1 MPRNARSALQS
12 GNLLRRIIARTTQI
26 AIFKQSS
33 WPLGAP
39 RVPPAIWFDRM
50 NRLAHLFLVGVLIS
64 FSTHQSRADSTVE
77 GIVQLPKVTPT
88 IPNTAR
94 YQNKI
99 VGEVGPPDPPVA
111 VVYLE
116 GNFTATSAT
125 NASSVKMEQKH
136 YQFAPGILAIQKGTS
151 VEFPNL
157 DDAYH
162 NVFSYSRARRFD
174 LGRYRKDEKPAAL
187 TFDKPGVVKL
197 YCEIHEHMRG
207 TILVLDSPYFVKTD
221 AAGKYRL
228 QHLPAGK
235 FTLKAWINEKTVLQK
250 LVGLKDG
257 DVLKI
262 DFSL

>member
-1 MPRNARSALQS
+1 MA
-12 GNLLRRIIARTTQI
+12 
-26 AIFKQSS
+26 
-33 WPLGAP
+33 
-39 RVPPAIWFDRM
+39 RM
-50 NRLAHLFLVGVLIS
+50 NRLAQLLLIALLIS
-64 FSTHQSRADSTVE
+64 YSTHQSRADATVE
-77 GIVQLPKVTPT
+77 GIVQLPKATST

-99 VGEVGPPDPPVA
+99 VGEVGPPDSPIA

-116 GNFTATSAT
+116 GNFPVTSAT
-125 NASSVKMEQKH
+125 NARSVKMEQKH

-221 AAGKYRL
+221 SNGKYRL
-228 QHLPAGK
+228 EHLPTG
-235 FTLKAWINEKTVLQK
+235 TYTVKAWVNETTIYSKTVD
-250 LVGLKDG
+250 LKDG
-257 DVLKI
+257 GTIKV
-262 DFSL
+262 DFPEK

>member
-1 MPRNARSALQS
+1 
-12 GNLLRRIIARTTQI
+12 
-26 AIFKQSS
+26 
-33 WPLGAP
+33 
-39 RVPPAIWFDRM
+39 M
-50 NRLAHLFLVGVLIS
+50 NRLAYLFLVGVLIS

-116 GNFTATSAT
+116 GNFPATSAT
-125 NASSVKMEQKH
+125 NASSVKIEQKH
-136 YQFAPGILAIQKGTS
+136 YQFAPGILVIQKGTS

-207 TILVLDSPYFVKTD
+207 TILVLDTPHFVKTD
-221 AAGKYRL
+221 TSGRYRL
-228 QHLPAGK
+228 EHLPAGRYA
-235 FTLKAWINEKTVLQK
+235 LKAWLDEKTVLEK
-250 LVGLKDG
+250 AVELKDG
-257 DVLKI
+257 DLVKM
-262 DFSL
+262 DFSRN